1 MIKNYKTKPR
11 IIVGIIIL
19 VLCAGLLVSFLIANL
34 DSTNR
39 FALNIFSETNAR
51 GAIVLINGV
60 EKGKMKKFGERRT
73 RFAISLT
80 KDKYD
85 ISVMLGENILCQKSI
100 DISSKESEIFWNDRF
115 WPVSDIQNHL
125 KH

>member
-1 MIKNYKTKPR
+1 M
-11 IIVGIIIL
+11 GIIIL

-39 FALNIFSETNAR
+39 FALNIFSENNAL

-73 RFAISLT
+73 RFAISLA

-85 ISVMLGENILCQKSI
+85 ISVMLGKDILCQKSI
-100 DISSKESEIFWNDRF
+100 DISSKESEYYMSCN
-115 WPVSDIQNHL
+115 L
-125 KH
+125 LE